1 MMNSNFENLIK
12 TQINGI
18 LEAFTSDL
26 EKVLEGKDF
35 FSQEER
41 KKIYEDFLNVLEF
54 VSSYEDEVDPK
65 IKDKINHIKRLL
77 NTSSDICEGE
87 EHLLNITLL
96 SDIQEN

>member
-1 MMNSNFENLIK
+1 MNSNFENLIK

-35 FSQEER
+35 FSQEEK

-54 VSSYEDEVDPK
+54 ISSYEDEVDPK

-77 NTSSDICEGE
+77 NTSSDVYEGE
-87 EHLLNITLL
+87 EHPLNITPL
-96 SDIQEN
+96 SDVQEN

>member
-1 MMNSNFENLIK
+1 MNSNFENLIK

-26 EKVLEGKDF
+26 ENVLEGKDF

-54 VSSYEDEVDPK
+54 ISSYEDEVDPK

-77 NTSSDICEGE
+77 NTSNDICEGE
-87 EHLLNITLL
+87 EHPLNITPL
-96 SDIQEN
+96 SDVQEN

>member
-1 MMNSNFENLIK
+1 MNSNFENLIK

-54 VSSYEDEVDPK
+54 ISSYEDEVDPK

-77 NTSSDICEGE
+77 NTSNEVGEGE
-87 EHLLNITLL
+87 EHPLNITPL
-96 SDIQEN
+96 SDVQEN